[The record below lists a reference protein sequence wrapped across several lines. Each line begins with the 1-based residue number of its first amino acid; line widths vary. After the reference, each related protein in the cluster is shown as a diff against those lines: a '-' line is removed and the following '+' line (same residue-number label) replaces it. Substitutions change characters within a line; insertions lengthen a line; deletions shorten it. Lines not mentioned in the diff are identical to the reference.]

1 MVVKHKAT
9 FNLSLQSAEEIIE
22 KNSGDGG
29 LRYDLIYI
37 DPPFGLQR
45 EFHMTEADGTKKSFQ
60 DSWASYDDYIDW
72 LARIIDGLYG
82 LLKKDGWLYSH
93 NNFEGNALVL
103 GKVEPRVR
111 KSFYTNISWVRS
123 HPKNNI
129 KIGWGNIV
137 DSIMVLRK
145 GKPFF
150 DVEYSPLDEKYAA
163 NSFRNED
170 ERGRYALAPAT
181 GEKSRP
187 GHQYEYK
194 GMNPTFGWRY
204 TEEKIKELDEQ
215 GLIHFGKNKPYKKI
229 YLVDSKGP
237 PDQNIWSD
245 IYNLTRT
252 EKNKRNYPT
261 QKPRKMMERIIRT
274 SCPSDGRVL
283 DPFCGSGSTAIATIR
298 VGGNRSCDT
307 HDVSEEAILLAQE
320 AIDEEKSQ
328 NSELA
333 QSKLDDYI
341 IE

>member
-181 GEKSRP
+181 GEK
-187 GHQYEYK
+187 
-194 GMNPTFGWRY
+194 
-204 TEEKIKELDEQ
+204 
-215 GLIHFGKNKPYKKI
+215 
-229 YLVDSKGP
+229 
-237 PDQNIWSD
+237 
-245 IYNLTRT
+245 
-252 EKNKRNYPT
+252 
-261 QKPRKMMERIIRT
+261 
-274 SCPSDGRVL
+274 
-283 DPFCGSGSTAIATIR
+283 
-298 VGGNRSCDT
+298 
-307 HDVSEEAILLAQE
+307 
-320 AIDEEKSQ
+320 
-328 NSELA
+328 
-333 QSKLDDYI
+333 
-341 IE
+341 